1 MQALDL
7 VGTRNEEEKAI
18 LEFVLL
24 FISSDTY
31 FKKRNHTFV
40 SGGNFSQ
47 IVVILSKRQD
57 KVACKDRKV
66 IPVKAPTN

>member
-24 FISSDTY
+24 FNSSNTY
-31 FKKRNHTFV
+31 FKKNTSHLYKWR
-40 SGGNFSQ
+40 
-47 IVVILSKRQD
+47 
-57 KVACKDRKV
+57 
-66 IPVKAPTN
+66 